1 MNKNV
6 MITIVTFRNWKRK
19 THCWQDLWW
28 TSYIGEL
35 ETDKIWRFAIAKGK
49 HVVAVGSSGILKGKQ
64 KLGVTFN
71 SVKLGSIDF
80 TKFSK
85 LTICSA

>member
-1 MNKNV
+1 

-49 HVVAVGSSGILKGKQ
+49 QCITQWNILRT
-64 KLGVTFN
+64 LYVH
-71 SVKLGSIDF
+71 I
-80 TKFSK
+80 
-85 LTICSA
+85 

>member
-1 MNKNV
+1 

-35 ETDKIWRFAIAKGK
+35 ETDKIWRFTIAKGK
-49 HVVAVGSSGILKGKQ
+49 H
-64 KLGVTFN
+64 
-71 SVKLGSIDF
+71 
-80 TKFSK
+80 
-85 LTICSA
+85 

>member
-1 MNKNV
+1 

-35 ETDKIWRFAIAKGK
+35 ETDKIWRLAIAKGK
-49 HVVAVGSSGILKGKQ
+49 QCIPESEH
-64 KLGVTFN
+64 
-71 SVKLGSIDF
+71 
-80 TKFSK
+80 SK
-85 LTICSA
+85 NLERTYLHHLFQLPCK

>member
-1 MNKNV
+1 

-49 HVVAVGSSGILKGKQ
+49 QCIPESNILRT
-64 KLGVTFN
+64 LNVHIYTIYFN
-71 SVKLGSIDF
+71 FLAND
-80 TKFSK
+80 
-85 LTICSA
+85 